1 MPSADVSGHSS
12 VAEPHLGH
20 AKILSTSVPHPR
32 PQTVLPPVPPGTAPA
47 PHATVEA
54 YSVRNV
60 RLGYHPTTMG
70 DQMREEVVSIV
81 DLKKYFPTRH
91 GVVKAVDGVNLSVS
105 AGEVFGFLGP
115 NGAGKTTTLRILATL
130 IPADSGQAV
139 VAGYDVLK
147 DPDKV
152 RRRIGYVGQSGG
164 ADRPAT
170 GREDLTLQ
178 GRLYGMPKP
187 EAAARAEELI
197 ELLDLTD
204 FAERI
209 VYTYSG
215 GQRRR
220 LDVAL
225 GIMHRPQVL
234 FLDEPTTGLDPQNR
248 ANLWAQIGK
257 LKATGTTIFLT
268 THYLE
273 EADVL
278 SDRLAIMDYGHIVA
292 EGTPDELKRQ
302 VGLDTIRVTL
312 ADPTRID
319 AVASVLD
326 GQKSVKSIVMEPDGV
341 RIAVDDGGSALP
353 QIMKA
358 FDATGIAISDISL
371 STASLDDVFLEKTG
385 RSLRDTA
392 AEGGAR

>member
-1 MPSADVSGHSS
+1 MPD
-12 VAEPHLGH
+12 
-20 AKILSTSVPHPR
+20 
-32 PQTVLPPVPPGTAPA
+32 
-47 PHATVEA
+47 
-54 YSVRNV
+54 
-60 RLGYHPTTMG
+60 
-70 DQMREEVVSIV
+70 EVVSTV
-81 DLKKYFPTRH
+81 DLRKYFTTRRG
-91 GVVKAVDGVNLSVS
+91 GVVKAVDGVDLSVA
-105 AGEVFGFLGP
+105 AGQVFGFLGP

-130 IPADSGQAV
+130 IPPDSGRAV
-139 VAGYDVLK
+139 VAGHDVLK
-147 DPDKV
+147 DPDAV

-164 ADRPAT
+164 SDRPAT

-178 GRLYGMPKP
+178 GRLYGMPKA
-187 EAAARAEELI
+187 EAAARAKELI
-197 ELLDLTD
+197 GLLDLTD
-204 FAERI
+204 FADRI

-248 ANLWAQIGK
+248 ANLWDQIAK

-278 SDRLAIMDYGHIVA
+278 SDRLAIMDYGRIVA
-292 EGTPDELKRQ
+292 EGTPAELKRQ
-302 VGLDTIRVTL
+302 VALDTIRITL
-312 ADPTRID
+312 GDPSHGE
-319 AVASVLD
+319 AVVGRALEGNAAV
-326 GQKSVKSIVMEPDGV
+326 KSVGQDADGV
-341 RIAVDDGGSALP
+341 RIAVTDGGTALP
-353 QIMKA
+353 QVMRALEKEGV
-358 FDATGIAISDISL
+358 TISTISL
-371 STASLDDVFLEKTG
+371 STATLDDVFLEKTG